1 MIPSFSA
8 ACCALALGAFGLAGS
23 PSLAAAQTGVN
34 APAGAALK
42 PYRKILE
49 SMGYVTHLSPTGGH
63 FYIEVHGYYDYT
75 IDFAQSEDKT
85 YLWVYTLVYEYTAAQ
100 MAQVNMQK
108 LLEEN
113 DSIPEFF
120 SLHPEDGDKTE
131 LFMQIALPGASV
143 NAKSIRQVIDS
154 IDKNLDADDAT
165 WNPDR
170 WKKAPAAGGDTP
182 APHPAPQS
190 SPAPGSGG
198 ADAKQVPI

>member
-1 MIPSFSA
+1 MIPSFST
-8 ACCALALGAFGLAGS
+8 ACCALALGAFGFAGS
-23 PSLAAAQTGVN
+23 PSLAAAQTGVH
-34 APAGAALK
+34 APPGAALK

-49 SMGYVTHLSPTGGH
+49 SMGYETHLSPTGGH
-63 FYIEVHGYYDYT
+63 FYIDIHGNYDYT

-100 MAQVNMQK
+100 LAQLDMQK

-131 LFMQIALPGASV
+131 LFMQIALPATSV

-154 IDKNLDADDAT
+154 IDRNLDADDAT
-165 WNPDR
+165 WNPDL
-170 WKKAPAAGGDTP
+170 WKKTPASGGDAP

-198 ADAKQVPI
+198 TDAKQVPI